1 MAEPGTCLAGDGSAL
16 EEARRLLREREQE
29 LDDLRKAMAAQHSA
43 LDRLE
48 QERLILQAGQER
60 YRRIVETANEGI
72 WWLDGQGCTLYANA
86 RMRELL
92 ALTPQEM
99 TMASL
104 AEHLFFEDDPTHG
117 TLWDLLDEGD
127 GVASAEM
134 RLAER
139 DGMIRWV
146 LVKASRVHEN
156 DESAGLLLM
165 ITDVTEQNLARS
177 ALEETHADLEW
188 RVETRTQELA
198 SKASELERSNAELEQ
213 FAYVASHDLQ
223 EPLRMISS
231 YSQLLARRYK
241 GQLDEKA
248 DRWIDYAVEGANRMQ
263 KLISDLLAYSRVG
276 SKVFEPVE
284 VSLAEPFRAALHNL
298 LARVAETKARVTW
311 DPLPT
316 VKVDSTQMTQ
326 VFQNLLS
333 NAVKFRGQERPHVQ
347 VSAHLQ
353 GSEWLI
359 SVRDNGIGISPDYWD
374 RIFVIFQRLHRRT
387 EYDGTGIGLAI
398 CRKIV
403 ERHGGRIWV
412 ESVPGQ
418 GSTFFFT
425 LRA

>member
-1 MAEPGTCLAGDGSAL
+1 MSEPATCLAGEGSDLLL
-16 EEARRLLREREQE
+16 EAHRLLQERERE
-29 LDDLRKAMAAQHSA
+29 LDALRRVVAEQRTA
-43 LDRLE
+43 LTRLE
-48 QERLILQAGQER
+48 QEGQALRLGRER

-72 WWLDGQGCTLYANA
+72 WWLDAGGRTLYANA

-92 ALTPQEM
+92 VLGPQEM
-99 TMASL
+99 ATASL
-104 AEHLFFEDDPTHG
+104 AEHLFFEEG
-117 TLWDLLDEGD
+117 QATLLERLEEG
-127 GVASAEM
+127 GGAASAEM

-146 LVKASRVHEN
+146 LVKASRVRE
-156 DESAGLLLM
+156 DDGAAGVLLM
-165 ITDVTEQNLARS
+165 ITDVTEENLARS

-198 SKASELERSNAELEQ
+198 AQARELERSNAELEQ

-276 SKVFEPVE
+276 SRGADPVE
-284 VSLAEPFRAALHNL
+284 VSLADPFRAALHNI
-298 LARVAETKARVTW
+298 LAMVAETKARVTW

-347 VSAHLQ
+347 VSAHQ
-353 GSEWLI
+353 KGSEWLI
-359 SVRDNGIGISPDYWD
+359 SVRDNGIGISPEYWD

-387 EYDGTGIGLAI
+387 EYEGTGIGLAI

-412 ESVPGQ
+412 ESLPGQ